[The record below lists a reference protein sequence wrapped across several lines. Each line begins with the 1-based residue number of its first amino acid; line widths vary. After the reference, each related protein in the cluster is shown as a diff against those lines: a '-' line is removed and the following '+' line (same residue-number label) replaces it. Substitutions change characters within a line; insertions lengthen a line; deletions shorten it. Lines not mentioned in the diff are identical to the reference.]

1 LPGKWLR
8 PLAKWKFIK
17 MSDRWSMS
25 KQLLCWLILAAICGC
40 NKTPA
45 GGGSSAETGEVSE
58 QDAQTTSKRIIP
70 IRRDVKE
77 LDGNW
82 VMVVTQQ
89 GRDHYI
95 WLCNFKKD
103 AAGKIEVKLTDAGQM
118 APLEPKLDLAEV
130 TAKTVHLQV
139 TNKSAV
145 LDFVGEFEGGAI
157 RGTLSPGNGE
167 VYAARL
173 LPADASKLADYV
185 TDALPPAADVYMTTI
200 KKMGNQPEPKAIL
213 QIAREY
219 RTSPLSLDTIFGL
232 LSLSSRAGFDDPTVL
247 EIINQY
253 IELSKV
259 WGPRMQA
266 QAELLTAQ
274 QLVTTGR
281 LTTEA
286 IKHLDEAEKLAG
298 EGNTA
303 IKSRVQVFREQAE
316 ITLALAKS
324 RSKSDEERA
333 AANTEL
339 LPALK
344 KQPYNAEILVA
355 LGDYAAAHDERDAA
369 INYYSSVVALPLLE
383 QFVLARRAGQPP
395 GDPTPSDLLR
405 KLWSDEHGN
414 EDGLQEH
421 LEKVYSET
429 LTQLRDELRG
439 KGPAVPPVDSGD
451 HTILVEFFTGAQM
464 PPAIATEIA
473 MDAVRETY
481 PTSQVITLRYHQ
493 HIPGPDGLVNQDSED
508 RLASYEQGRVPLV
521 ALDGALLNPDQ
532 VPYSGFMQASAT
544 AYSIFRT
551 VIDARLKQSTPIRIQ
566 LSGKV
571 ENDEL
576 MVEASATGMKEED
589 LPSLRLRLVLAE
601 ESVDAVLPNGMR
613 HHAMVVR
620 EMPGGARGVAVKKGE
635 LKFSLSMPV
644 GELQQ
649 RLDEYLSRYETGNK
663 IQLPATAKPAIR
675 GPLYLIG
682 MVQNDKLNPSRPDF
696 GRAILQSAIVP
707 VTGFSAA
714 TPEKETTEPAATP
727 TEKAAPAAV
736 VAPAEASPPAPA
748 LPME

>member
-1 LPGKWLR
+1 
-8 PLAKWKFIK
+8 

-25 KQLLCWLILAAICGC
+25 KQLLCWLILVAICGC

-58 QDAQTTSKRIIP
+58 QDARTTKRIIP

-89 GRDHYI
+89 GRDHYV
-95 WLCNFKKD
+95 WLCSFKKD
-103 AAGKIEVKLTDAGQM
+103 SAGKFEVKLTDAGQM

-130 TAKTVHLQV
+130 TGKTVHLQV
-139 TNKSAV
+139 TNTSAV
-145 LDFVGEFEGGAI
+145 IDFVGEFEGGAI
-157 RGTLSPGNGE
+157 RGTLSPGNSE

-185 TDALPPAADVYMTTI
+185 TDALPPASDVYMSAI
-200 KKMGNQPEPKAIL
+200 KKMGNQPDPKVIL
-213 QIAREY
+213 QIAREF

-232 LSLSSRAGFDDPTVL
+232 LSLSSRAGFDDPMVL
-247 EIINQY
+247 EIIDQY
-253 IELSKV
+253 IDVSKV

-274 QLVTTGR
+274 QLVTSGR

-298 EGNTA
+298 ENNTA

-324 RSKSDEERA
+324 RSKSDEERV

-339 LPALK
+339 LPGLK

-355 LGDYAAAHDERDAA
+355 LGEYAAAHDQREAA

-383 QFVLARRAGQPP
+383 QVILARRAGQPP
-395 GDPTPSDLLR
+395 GDPTPSDVLR
-405 KLWSDEHGN
+405 KLWTEQHGS
-414 EDGLQEH
+414 EDGLQAH
-421 LEKVYSET
+421 LEKVYSDS
-429 LTQLRDELRG
+429 LAQLREELRG
-439 KGPAVPPVDSGD
+439 KGPAVPPADSGD
-451 HTILVEFFTGAQM
+451 HTVLVEFFTGGQM

-521 ALDGALLNPDQ
+521 AMDGAILNPDQ
-532 VPYSGFMQASAT
+532 VPYSGFMQTSGT

-576 MVEASATGMKEED
+576 LVEASATGMKEED

-601 ESVDAVLPNGMR
+601 EGVDAVLPNGMR

-620 EMPGGARGVAVKKGE
+620 EMPGGARGVAAKKGE

-663 IQLPATAKPAIR
+663 IQLPAAAKPAIR

-682 MVQNDKLNPSRPDF
+682 MVQNDKLNPSRPDL

-707 VTGFSAA
+707 VTGFAA
-714 TPEKETTEPAATP
+714 VAPPAKETPEPATTSAEKPETA
-727 TEKAAPAAV
+727 
-736 VAPAEASPPAPA
+736 APAEASPPAPA
-748 LPME
+748 LPVE

>member
-1 LPGKWLR
+1 
-8 PLAKWKFIK
+8 

-89 GRDHYI
+89 GRDHYV

-103 AAGKIEVKLTDAGQM
+103 SAGKIEVKLTDAGQM

-185 TDALPPAADVYMTTI
+185 ADALPPAADIYMNTI
-200 KKMGNQPEPKAIL
+200 KKMGNQPDAKVIL

-232 LSLSSRAGFDDPTVL
+232 LSLSSRVGFDDPTVL
-247 EIINQY
+247 EIIDRY
-253 IELSKV
+253 IDLSKV

-274 QLVTTGR
+274 QLVTSGR

-298 EGNTA
+298 DGNTA

-333 AANTEL
+333 AANAEL
-339 LPALK
+339 LPGLK

-355 LGDYAAAHDERDAA
+355 LGDYAAAHDQREAA

-395 GDPTPSDLLR
+395 GDPTPSDILR
-405 KLWSDEHGN
+405 KLWAEQHGN

-429 LTQLRDELRG
+429 LAQMRDELRG
-439 KGPAVPPVDSGD
+439 KGPAVPPADIGD
-451 HTILVEFFTGAQM
+451 HAVLVEFFTGAQM

-521 ALDGALLNPDQ
+521 AVDGALLNPDQ
-532 VPYSGFMQASAT
+532 VPYSGFMQSSGT

-551 VIDARLKQSTPIRIQ
+551 VLDARLKQSSPIRLQ

-576 MVEASATGMKEED
+576 MIEASATGMKEDD

-613 HHAMVVR
+613 HHAMLVR

-644 GELQQ
+644 SELQQ

-663 IQLPATAKPAIR
+663 IQLPANAKPAIR

-707 VTGFSAA
+707 VTGFAA
-714 TPEKETTEPAATP
+714 SPVKETTEPVAAP
-727 TEKAAPAAV
+727 TEKPAAAP
-736 VAPAEASPPAPA
+736 EGSPPAPA
-748 LPME
+748 LPVE